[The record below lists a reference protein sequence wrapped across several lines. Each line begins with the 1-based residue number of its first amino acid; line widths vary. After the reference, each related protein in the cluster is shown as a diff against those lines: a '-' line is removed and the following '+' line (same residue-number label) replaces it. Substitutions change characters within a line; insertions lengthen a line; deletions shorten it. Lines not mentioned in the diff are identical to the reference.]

1 MTARFTQKAPAKVNL
16 TLRVSGRRADGYHTL
31 ESLIAF
37 ADLADELSLEF
48 GGALA
53 RKVRFTLAGAFCVKR
68 AVNEARPPGPSP
80 MLAANA

>member
-53 RKVRFTLAGAFCVKR
+53 LDVSGAF
-68 AVNEARPPGPSP
+68 AAASGPASQN
-80 MLAANA
+80 LSLIHI